1 MTFCHAQDRA
11 GKLAIYNMQGVN
23 VATVDL
29 STSGTTTLDLD
40 LESGIYIAVAQYAD
54 GGCERAKFIK
64 Q

>member
-1 MTFCHAQDRA
+1 
-11 GKLAIYNMQGVN
+11 MQGVN